1 MGTEFSQ
8 YPSVVGAK
16 QVRKA
21 VENGTAKKV
30 FLAADADPRITEA
43 LKQLCAEKGVET
55 GTVPAMKELGKA
67 CGISVGAAVAAILA
81 G

>member
-1 MGTEFSQ
+1 MGTDFSQ

-43 LKQLCAEKGVET
+43 LAQLCAEKGVET
-55 GTVPAMKELGKA
+55 ESVPAMKELGKT